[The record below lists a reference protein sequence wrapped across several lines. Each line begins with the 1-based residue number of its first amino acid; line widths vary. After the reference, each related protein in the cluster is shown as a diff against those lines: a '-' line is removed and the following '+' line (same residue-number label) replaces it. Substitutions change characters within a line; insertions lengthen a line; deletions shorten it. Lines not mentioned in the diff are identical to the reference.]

1 LAALAQAEP
10 AVLGFEE
17 KTRSRRDAGAT
28 EPIASTHE
36 SFFAHNLNFGFEE
49 FR

>member
-1 LAALAQAEP
+1 LAALTQAEP

-28 EPIASTHE
+28 ESSASTLE
-36 SFFAHNLNFGFEE
+36 SFFVHILKFGFEE